1 MFTVIGRADAETAA
15 APWAPG
21 PAGVALEIA
30 PDAAGGALPASTDG
44 GTGGPTNAGFAPPV
58 ATELEEVVVVVV
70 VVVAVAVGRPDLRPA
85 FASPGAGT
93 VPGLAG
99 AGVWAGTAF
108 VGAGVAG
115 FGGVATMLG
124 LPVAGGAD
132 AALGAF
138 VTVTAAGVD
147 MLDRATAAGATAG
160 AGAATGAFGLVTGA
174 ETGGASGGCH
184 AWTPR
189 DTGVTEVATGAD
201 PGVFEFAFGA
211 AAAAGAF
218 AVWLAGVTM
227 AGFATGR
234 AFILVGGTCA
244 GVGGSSGLVAGETDG
259 ISLATR
265 AES

>member
-1 MFTVIGRADAETAA
+1 MFTVIGRADTETAV

-30 PDAAGGALPASTDG
+30 PDAACGALPAGSDG
-44 GTGGPTNAGFAPPV
+44 GMGGPTSAGFTPPV
-58 ATELEEVVVVVV
+58 AAALREVVVVVV
-70 VVVAVAVGRPDLRPA
+70 AAAVDRPDLRPA

-124 LPVAGGAD
+124 LPVAGGAG
-132 AALGAF
+132 AAFGAF

-160 AGAATGAFGLVTGA
+160 AGAAAGAFGLVTGA
-174 ETGGASGGCH
+174 ETGGASGGCQ

-189 DTGVTEVATGAD
+189 DTGVIEVATGAD
-201 PGVFEFAFGA
+201 PGVFEFAFSA
-211 AAAAGAF
+211 AVAGGVF
-218 AVWLAGVTM
+218 AVWLAGVTT

-234 AFILVGGTCA
+234 AFTLVWGTCA

-259 ISLATR
+259 ISLAAR